1 MLVFMQE
8 NQELLSW
15 AMAYCSQAERCV
27 QDVLDKLG
35 KADVNAED
43 AEEIV
48 CELVRMDYINE
59 QRYAAAFAHD
69 KFRFNKWG
77 KLILST
83 ISIERLIN
91 KAEQTVFS
99 ILFTSAGLL
108 SILGV
113 ISNNY
118 EAFETADS
126 MDLSKNKREV
136 EIAQDY
142 SETHQTKI
150 QVFI

>member
-1 MLVFMQE
+1 M
-8 NQELLSW
+8 
-15 AMAYCSQAERCV
+15 
-27 QDVLDKLG
+27 
-35 KADVNAED
+35 
-43 AEEIV
+43 
-48 CELVRMDYINE
+48 
-59 QRYAAAFAHD
+59 
-69 KFRFNKWG
+69 
-77 KLILST
+77 ST